1 MRESRWPPP
10 FTRALKRNLQ
20 GSFFCWV
27 LGVDEVV
34 RGGRMGFYIGLM
46 GRIGLIRLIRQIRL
60 IAQIRQLGVNRA
72 YQANR
77 QIKLVFYNA

>member
-1 MRESRWPPP
+1 M
-10 FTRALKRNLQ
+10 
-20 GSFFCWV
+20 

-77 QIKLVFYNA
+77 QIKLVFYNALIP